1 MNMQGKKILAISLF
15 FLLLSFLLTAK
26 IIFAQSSG
34 SDIVG
39 NPIPGVDCG
48 IAGAQEGKDR
58 CCNMEFGSLPDLSG
72 FGRLPGVGKY
82 IPTYNNIKNKFDQI
96 KNLARQKSC
105 LLGEPSTDIT
115 DPNCKCVLSL
125 TPTEIPEVKKL
136 CEKYLKGEERKKC
149 ENCTKGGALW
159 TGIGC
164 IPLTVNSLI
173 NDYLLKIGIGLGGVF
188 ALLCIIYAAFQIQTS
203 QGSPEKIKKGQ
214 ELLTSCIMGLMLII
228 FSVFILKL
236 IGVDILRIPG
246 FGR

>member
-1 MNMQGKKILAISLF
+1 MSMQEKKILVIASFCLFLF
-15 FLLLSFLLTAK
+15 FLLTVR
-26 IIFAQSSG
+26 IIFAQTTTPN
-34 SDIVG
+34 IIG
-39 NPIPGVDCG
+39 NPIPMVDCG
-48 IAGAQEGKDR
+48 VAGAEGGKDK
-58 CCNMEFGSLPDLSG
+58 CCYMNYISLPNAPKLPVDP
-72 FGRLPGVGKY
+72 FGAIDK
-82 IPTYNNIKNKFDQI
+82 YNNLKGKFDQI
-96 KNLARQKSC
+96 KNLAQKAC
-105 LLGEPSTDIT
+105 FLGEPSTDIT

-125 TPTEIPEVKKL
+125 TPTAIPEIKKL
-136 CEKYLKGEERKKC
+136 CGKYLKGEERIIC
-149 ENCTKGGALW
+149 ENCSEGGALW

-173 NDYLLKIGIGLGGVF
+173 NDYLLKIGIGLGGIL

>member
-1 MNMQGKKILAISLF
+1 MQEKKILAISSFCLFLF
-15 FLLLSFLLTAK
+15 FLLTVK
-26 IIFAQSSG
+26 IIFAQTTNS
-34 SDIVG
+34 IG
-39 NPIPGVDCG
+39 NIISNPVPIGDCG
-48 IAGAQEGKDR
+48 IAGAEGGKDK
-58 CCNMEFGSLPDLSG
+58 CCYMNYISLPDPPKLPVDP
-72 FGRLPGVGKY
+72 FGANKKGDELKR
-82 IPTYNNIKNKFDQI
+82 KFDQI
-96 KNLARQKSC
+96 KNLVQKAC
-105 LLGEPSTDIT
+105 FLGEPSTDIT

-125 TPTEIPEVKKL
+125 TPTAIPEIKKL
-136 CEKYLKGEERKKC
+136 CERYLKEEERIIC
-149 ENCTKGGALW
+149 ENCSEGGALW

-164 IPLTVNSLI
+164 IPLTVSSLI
-173 NDYLLKIGIGLGGVF
+173 NDYLLKIGIGLGGIL